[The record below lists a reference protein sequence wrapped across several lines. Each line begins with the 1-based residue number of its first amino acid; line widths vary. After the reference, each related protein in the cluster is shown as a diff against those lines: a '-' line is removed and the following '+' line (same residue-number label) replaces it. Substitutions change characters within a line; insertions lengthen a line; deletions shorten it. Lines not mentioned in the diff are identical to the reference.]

1 MKPVAQEDTTAQY
14 SLQSTASQGECFYKR
29 SGFAFGK
36 KKFKAIL
43 TAKIVKSGYT
53 CKGIL

>member
-1 MKPVAQEDTTAQY
+1 MVLKRTRQLSSHYRVLP
-14 SLQSTASQGECFYKR
+14 LRASVFVG
-29 SGFAFGK
+29 GLALHLK
-36 KKFKAIL
+36 KKVKAIL